1 MARFGTF
8 AYGTEL
14 YGRVQRGTAT
24 GSLLAQAIDYGL
36 VRVKMYAESRIGA
49 QFALVRT
56 KTGAAEEPSS
66 GITIA
71 AGVVDSPE
79 IIVLDGETN
88 LVDGVQVNN
97 VPVPN
102 GPVYYTLFIFDEDGR
117 WLKDAATYVV
127 SPRDR
132 GTVETMLYTLPR
144 VFSTDTMSPT
154 DEPSRTSDLY
164 RFLYGLAV
172 TLDEL
177 QTLTDRV
184 LPTAARSRATLAG
197 LHDAHCR
204 SVGMP
209 VEITLGL
216 GTTSRLFRDAGP
228 IYRKKGTLEGLITY
242 TEALTGWSASV
253 NESPNRLLSL
263 QDASFEE
270 GTGFWEVSGGTLT
283 ASLDGDETDVP
294 DSEHDLELDRFA
306 HGFVG
311 RLELTSSSASMS
323 LPGNPYQENETSTQ
337 RSQVRLY
344 CVPVSNNVYVSM
356 YWKAAQ
362 SGTSGR
368 IGVQW
373 FDASGA
379 PVQGLQL
386 NTSTS
391 IGTNWSRSTTSFQ
404 APTGAAFLAL
414 SVLVSGGVGKVVYLD
429 KIQVSTSDSYYRDPR
444 TVDVLCHPTR
454 VNLLTVPGV
463 GGGHQWTAAAGSI
476 ELDEGSAYS
485 GPSGLLASGVTFVV
499 QSESIPALP
508 DSVLTV
514 SAQIR
519 STDPAALYVA
529 FFNSTGARIELPVPS
544 EDALEILEV
553 GIPQT
558 STGSGDWE
566 RVQAR
571 FLTPQDAVTMRV
583 TVAGADDTSIDNVI
597 LERTDREQYYF
608 DVTTAD
614 SGDED
619 AVAVEKDTHVYSA
632 LYPNRLSKLSRLR
645 QTLSFYLPLDVRARV
660 MLWSDDIPGTSQ
672 YVPYGN

>member
-8 AYGTEL
+8 VYGTEL

-36 VRVKMYAESRIGA
+36 VRVKIYAESRIGT

-66 GITIA
+66 GVTIA
-71 AGVVDSPE
+71 AGVIESPE
-79 IIVLDGETN
+79 TVVLDGETN
-88 LVDGVQVNN
+88 LADGAQIND
-97 VPVPN
+97 VPVPS
-102 GPVYYTLFIFDEDGR
+102 GPVYYTFFIFDENGR

-127 SPRDR
+127 APRDR
-132 GTVETMLYTLPR
+132 GTVETMLYTLPG
-144 VFSTDTMSPT
+144 VFTTDTMSPT

-242 TEALTGWSASV
+242 AEALTGWSTSV
-253 NESPNRLLSL
+253 EVSPNRLLSL
-263 QDASFEE
+263 QDASFEG
-270 GTGFWEVSGGTLT
+270 GTGFWDVSGGTLA
-283 ASLDGDETDVP
+283 ASLDGDEADVP

-311 RLELTSSSASMS
+311 RLELTASSATMS
-323 LPGNPYQENETSTQ
+323 LPGSTYQVTESSSQ

-344 CVPVSNNVYVSM
+344 CVPSSEDVHVSM

-362 SGTSGR
+362 SGTTGR

-373 FDASGA
+373 FDATGA

-386 NTSTS
+386 SASAN
-391 IGTNWSRSTTSFQ
+391 IGTNWSRRTSSFQ
-404 APTGAAFLAL
+404 APAGAAFLAL

-429 KIQVSTSDSYYRDPR
+429 KIQVATSDSYYRDPR

-454 VNLLTVPGV
+454 VNLLTVPGL
-463 GGGHQWTAAAGSI
+463 GGVNQWTATTGSI
-476 ELDEGSAYS
+476 ALNEASAYN
-485 GPSGLLASGVTFVV
+485 GLSGLRASGQSFVV
-499 QSESIPALP
+499 QSESIPALA

-519 STDPAALYVA
+519 SSEPAALYVS
-529 FFNSTGARIELPVPS
+529 FFDGTGARIELPVPS
-544 EDALEILEV
+544 EDALAILEV
-553 GIPQT
+553 GIPQ
-558 STGSGDWE
+558 SNTGSGDWE

-571 FLTPQDAVTMRV
+571 FLTPQNATTLRV
-583 TVAGADDTSIDNVI
+583 TIVGEGVTSIDNVI

-619 AVAVEKDTHVYSA
+619 AVAVEEGTHVYSA

-645 QTLSFYLPLDVRARV
+645 QTLSFYLPLDMRARV
-660 MLWSDDIPGTSQ
+660 LLWSDDVPGTSQ